1 MKWLAHLGNPHAN
14 THPCHPT
21 QSKPTQTNQS
31 DNAYPIARGY
41 TTLPPPKSTKQ
52 PAHHIK

>member
-14 THPCHPT
+14 IHPCHPT

-41 TTLPPPKSTKQ
+41 TTLPPPKSKKQ